1 MKLRLALLALL
12 LATAVAAGASHATVS
27 NITVTV
33 DNLTSTSESVSGTT
47 LKYTPGGT
55 NSGSFDVTVDAD
67 TTGTLTSVDFPTIT
81 GMTGGGNV
89 SAPCPCVMTYSWTA
103 STTAS
108 ASYTV
113 TVNDDD
119 PSSLDKTAAFAV
131 APVPTVKNAAPT
143 EVSGAAD
150 QYWAEATNTVWFRP
164 TASGSFKLNAT
175 ATTAAS
181 VTFPDVSS
189 IAGWAGSTGGVVASP
204 FTSSVYTWS
213 SGAGAP
219 GAKSLTATSSS
230 GETATA
236 PITISGDSSPPSGQ
250 SVSLSG
256 GPWFGGPVALTLV
269 AGTDAGSG
277 VDSSRTVVERA
288 SAPVT
293 NGVCGTFG
301 AFAAVTL
308 SGTSD
313 TSVASGN
320 CYRYHLKATDNVGN
334 VSSAS
339 TASADAK
346 VDSTAPTT
354 PSLLFTGF
362 SNTASAGNVV
372 YFRPGATGSFTVTA
386 ASSDPESGV
395 AAYSFPAVPGFTA
408 AGSGPHRT
416 YVSTRT
422 GTTAAGGL
430 TIAATNAAGVSS
442 GAASFT
448 LVPDATAPTLAVR
461 CNGKACSRKPY
472 PKTVMVTFSAADLGG
487 SGVDT
492 IRWTSDGS
500 LPTAEHGNE
509 YTRGIPL
516 RGLTHLKVRAFDRA
530 GNPSSLTSLT
540 VSSLANRLVVT
551 APRAVVVKA
560 KARYV
565 LAKIRSTRRALVSAT
580 MSGKSLKKALHW
592 HFVLA
597 SGTSVVQLR
606 LPKTIKR
613 PGSYRVVWTLNADTR
628 HARTTTRV
636 TLRK

>member
-1 MKLRLALLALL
+1 VKLRVALLVVIS
-12 LATAVAAGASHATVS
+12 AVAVCVGTSQATV
-27 NITVTV
+27 NTVTV
-33 DNLTSTSESVSGTT
+33 TLGNLTSSTESFSGTT

-55 NSGSFDVTVDAD
+55 NSGSFAVTVDAD
-67 TTGTLTSVDFPTIT
+67 AAPDTVTKVHFPTIS
-81 GMTGGGNV
+81 GMSGGGDDTT
-89 SAPCPCVMTYSWTA
+89 SPYVMTYSWTA
-103 STTAS
+103 STS
-108 ASYTV
+108 ASGDQTV
-113 TVNDDD
+113 TVTD
-119 PSSLDKTAAFAV
+119 STAATKDATFTV
-131 APVPTVKNAAPT
+131 TPVPTVKNAAPT
-143 EVSGAAD
+143 EVGGASD
-150 QYWAEATNTVWFRP
+150 QYWSEATNTLWFRP

-189 IAGWAGSTGGVVASP
+189 VAGWAGSTGGVVASP
-204 FTSSVYTWS
+204 FTSAVYTWS

-219 GAKSLTATSSS
+219 GAKSLIATSSS

-236 PITISGDSSPPSGQ
+236 AITISGD
-250 SVSLSG
+250 
-256 GPWFGGPVALTLV
+256 PWFGGPVSLTVV

-277 VDSSRTVVERA
+277 VDSGRTVVERA

-301 AFAAVTL
+301 AFAPVTL

-320 CYRYHLKATDNVGN
+320 CYRYQAKATDNVGN
-334 VSSAS
+334 VSAAS

-362 SNTASAGNVV
+362 SNTASSGNVV

-422 GTTAAGGL
+422 GTAATGGL

-448 LVPDATAPTLAVR
+448 LVPDAIAPRLAVR

-472 PKTVMVTFSAADLGG
+472 PKTVMVTFSASDLGG

-516 RGLTHLKVRAFDRA
+516 RSLTHLKVRAFDKA
-530 GNPSSLTSLT
+530 GNPSSLEVLT
-540 VSSLANRLVVT
+540 VSSLANRLVVA
-551 APRAVVVKA
+551 APKTVVVAA

-565 LAKIRSTRRALVSAT
+565 LARIRSTRRALVSAT

-628 HARTTTRV
+628 HARMTTRV
-636 TLRK
+636 TLRS